1 MSSEPIEGEVVEQ
14 NLPAVQEQP
23 QAMAVMRPVLN
34 VQGMI
39 DQQRE
44 LAEITRGALEE
55 GRDYGKIPGA
65 GEKPTLLK
73 PGAERLCAA
82 YGLAVSY
89 EITEREVDHTIVL
102 PWVKRKKKWN
112 NKFQGD
118 RSFEW
123 EEEHG
128 EASGLYRYVV
138 ECHLSDRRTG
148 QIVGSG
154 LGMASSTEAKYCDRP
169 RDLENTILK
178 MAQKRALITVVL
190 NVLALSDRF
199 TQDIEDNPEA
209 FGGDS
214 KPKSTTQGQKPAQK
228 PAQKPQEAP
237 AEGGTWREITGK
249 YDGKCYICGG
259 ELPKGEPILYCSTN
273 PKGMQ
278 VKHVVCPGESEAFPG
293 GDDFDGSIFGDDD
306 DPLAAGPQ

>member
-199 TQDIEDNPEA
+199 TQDIEDMPREHFEGERPA
-209 FGGDS
+209 QEK
-214 KPKSTTQGQKPAQK
+214 KPQQKPT
-228 PAQKPQEAP
+228 QKPQEAP
-237 AEGGTWREITGK
+237 AGGEWKRWDSSK
-249 YDGKCYICGG
+249 FPAKCCECGG
-259 ELPKGEPILYCSTN
+259 EIALDEPRLRNAELRKI
-273 PKGMQ
+273 
-278 VKHVVCPGESEAFPG
+278 KHVECPKPPEESEVFPG
-293 GDDFDGSIFGDDD
+293 SDDFDGNIFGDDD